1 MKKKEYE
8 TLKVQFLKLF
18 ASVPLPLRTEIIA
31 LVETEPISWSVA
43 YAEIKKDTE
52 KAAIILD
59 HLKKIGL
66 IEYE

>member
-8 TLKVQFLKLF
+8 TLKVQFLRVF
-18 ASVPLPLRTEIIA
+18 ANVPLPLRTEIIA
-31 LVETEPISWSVA
+31 LVAHEPISWSVA

-52 KAAIILD
+52 KAPLILE

-66 IEYE
+66 IKYE

>member
-8 TLKVQFLKLF
+8 ALKSQFLTLF

-31 LVETEPISWSVA
+31 LVTHEPISWSVA

-52 KAAIILD
+52 KAIVILD